1 MESVQE
7 AQELAREVV
16 NARLAACVQV
26 LGPVRSTYRWKGDV
40 EVAEEW
46 VCSMKTT
53 SERFAALESFIKS
66 RHAYETAEITASPI
80 VAGSPEYL
88 EWIEDETLGKP
99 GPAS

>member
-7 AQELAREVV
+7 AQELAKEVV

-26 LGPVRSTYRWKGDV
+26 LGPVLSTYRWKGDV

-53 SERFAALESFIKS
+53 SERFSALESFIKS
-66 RHAYETAEITASPI
+66 RHAYETAEIIASPI
-80 VAGSPEYL
+80 VAGNPEYL
-88 EWIEDETLGKP
+88 EWIEDEILGKP
-99 GPAS
+99 GPA